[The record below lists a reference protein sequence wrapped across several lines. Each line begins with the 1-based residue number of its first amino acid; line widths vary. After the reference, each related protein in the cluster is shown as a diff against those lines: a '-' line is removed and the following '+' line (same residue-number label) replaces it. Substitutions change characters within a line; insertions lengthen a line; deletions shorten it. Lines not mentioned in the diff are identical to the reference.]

1 MKSKFQMPSLTRI
14 TLTIAL
20 PLSTLISIACQK
32 QFLKE
37 HTNDNRAAT
46 LAAALSAS
54 DKQKVSGTIDQASGR
69 LTAAMSSSA
78 LVTQEV
84 SPNGDSNLAGVL
96 LKFPP
101 GSLAIDTNISLQ
113 ESVPIATSSAAAS
126 LGLRGSVTA
135 VGLPLAVQ
143 PSILVDPA
151 QPFIIALQ
159 LPPGA
164 GLRLASGLDNLVVM
178 YKANVYAT
186 KQVLSGILPR
196 SALTIEGDSVRFP
209 SRYFG
214 AFQIAYTET
223 LVEQAKEVETATPVQ
238 TKYEVAALPALSITS
253 RSPYVVRAAETVTL
267 TGKNFRPS
275 MILAL
280 GGKLV
285 SQLKVLSDVSAS
297 FIVPTAM
304 AAGGLTLTA
313 EQDGVSQSI
322 SLLFTPGDSSTP
334 VITLAPSEVCA
345 GLKYYDAAG
354 NLQVGIKPCP
364 APLPD
369 CAADGA
375 TGCAANAAYKA
386 AAMAGLSSKVLSGS
400 TVAGVVGTAIP
411 EYRPD
416 CAADGATGCVTVPA
430 YKAADMTRA
439 IAGNIKSGVT
449 IAGAIGAY
457 PSATYPLLGANAT
470 PDLDLPTFDA
480 KIKSASNF
488 QWFSSDGTRY
498 QNAGDADITPAN
510 ISNGVTIFGATGT
523 LQGAGNI
530 DPWNVR
536 TGVTIAG
543 VAGALKTNCRNTVN
557 SAYFNFDGAVGSI
570 GTAGVTTGTA
580 FDYWDTVDDYFG
592 FSSSKVTAWSSDTV
606 CDSSVWEDVT
616 TTNGG
621 SSTTTCASGT
631 CIYKD
636 KISNLQ
642 VTGILAAGG
651 NTSTTATPGTFAW
664 NVALSTCNSSTYGG
678 YAAGTWRLPTQKEL
692 MSMYEHGIASLHS
705 PDFMSL
711 ANMRNYFWSSSTY
724 SPNTPGQAWGVILA
738 YGNTTNYGS
747 TKTNAHSVVCV
758 R

>member
-1 MKSKFQMPSLTRI
+1 MKPKFQIPSLTRI
-14 TLTIAL
+14 TLTL
-20 PLSTLISIACQK
+20 SLSLSTLIFIACQK

-54 DKQKVSGTIDQASGR
+54 DKQRVSGTIDQASGR

-101 GSLAIDTNISLQ
+101 GSLAIDTNIALQ

-164 GLRLASGLDNLVVM
+164 GLRLAAGLDNLVVM
-178 YKANVYAT
+178 YKVNVYAR

-196 SALTIEGDSVRFP
+196 SALTIEGDSVRFS

-223 LVEQAKEVETATPVQ
+223 IVEQAKEVETATPVQ

-253 RSPYVVRAAETVTL
+253 RSPYVVRAAGTVTL

-275 MILAL
+275 MILSL

-313 EQDGVSQSI
+313 EQDGSSQSI
-322 SLLFTPGDSSTP
+322 SLLFNPGASSTP
-334 VITLAPSEVCA
+334 VITLAPAEVCA
-345 GLKYYDAAG
+345 GLNYYDATG
-354 NLQVGIKPCP
+354 NLQVGIKPCA
-364 APLPD
+364 APL
-369 CAADGA
+369 
-375 TGCAANAAYKA
+375 
-386 AAMAGLSSKVLSGS
+386 S
-400 TVAGVVGTAIP
+400 
-411 EYRPD
+411 D
-416 CAADGATGCVTVPA
+416 CAADGATGCVANVA

-439 IAGNIKSGVT
+439 IASNIRSGVT

-457 PSATYPLLGANAT
+457 PSASYPLFGANST

-480 KIKSASNF
+480 KIKSATNF
-488 QWFSSDGTRY
+488 EWFSSDGTRY
-498 QNAGDADITPAN
+498 QNAGDVDITVAN
-510 ISNGVTIFGATGT
+510 IANGVTIFGATGT
-523 LQGAGNI
+523 LSGVGAI
-530 DPWNVR
+530 DSWNVR
-536 TGVTIAG
+536 VGVTIAG
-543 VAGALKTNCRNTVN
+543 VAGALKTNCRNTGN
-557 SAYFNFDGAVGSI
+557 KTYFNYDGEVGSI
-570 GTAGVTTGTA
+570 GTAGVTTGTTY
-580 FDYWDTVDDYFG
+580 DYWDTIDDYYG
-592 FSSSKVTAWSSDTV
+592 FPANKVAAWSSDTL
-606 CDSSVWEDVT
+606 CDSSVWQDVT

-621 SSTTTCASGT
+621 TSTTTCASGT

-651 NTSTTATPGTFAW
+651 NTSSTTTPATFLW
-664 NVALSTCNSSTYGG
+664 NNALSTCNSSTYGG

-692 MSMYEHGIASLHS
+692 MSMYEHGIASLQS
-705 PDFMSL
+705 ANFISQ
-711 ANMRNYFWSSSTY
+711 ANMQNYFWSSSTLSY
-724 SPNTPGQAWGVILA
+724 ATTNAWTVGLA
-738 YGNTTNYGS
+738 YGATYATN
-747 TKTNAHSVVCV
+747 KTAAYSVVCV